1 MTNQWGEIVDNSPN
15 ATRSTKRP
23 GLSRG
28 IFIFLV
34 VLSLGGVAIMDYS
47 VTYGLWYWV
56 AMSIISGGVSIG
68 LAWRGAAEAGET
80 AGGHLKKQVFHW
92 LSLIGALLLIFFLQS
107 AEALSPTVS
116 GLMALLMLA
125 LTTVLAGVHFRPRL
139 AVLGG
144 IQIATF
150 VAAVITEEFFWVLLI
165 LILIAVVIDIVWR
178 SRKR

>member
-1 MTNQWGEIVDNSPN
+1 VTSQRGDIVNSSPN
-15 ATRSTKRP
+15 AARSTLTPSVNRV
-23 GLSRG
+23 
-28 IFIFLV
+28 IFIVLV
-34 VLSLGGVAIMDYS
+34 ALSLGGLAIMRYS
-47 VTYGLWYWV
+47 DTYGLWYWV

-80 AGGHLKKQVFHW
+80 AGSHLKKQVFHW
-92 LSLIGALLLIFFLQS
+92 LALIGALFLIFFLQN

-144 IQIATF
+144 IQGATF
-150 VAAVITEEFFWVLLI
+150 VAAVIAKEFFWVLLI
-165 LILIAVVIDIVWR
+165 LILIAVVVDIAWR
-178 SRKR
+178 GRKR